1 MLMELN
7 KILILT
13 EKKSANQGRSL
24 HLIIMEVTNSHY
36 TER

>member
-1 MLMELN
+1 ME
-7 KILILT
+7 
-13 EKKSANQGRSL
+13 KSANQGRSL